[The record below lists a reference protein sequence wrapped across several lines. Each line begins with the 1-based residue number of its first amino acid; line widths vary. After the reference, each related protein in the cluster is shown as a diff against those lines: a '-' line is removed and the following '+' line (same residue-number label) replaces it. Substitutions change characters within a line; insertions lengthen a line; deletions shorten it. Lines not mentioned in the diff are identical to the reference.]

1 MPAAMGAESRG
12 FGDRPNPTT
21 HLLIADDHDL
31 IRDGLRGM
39 LKGEPDFEVVGEAA
53 NGREALVLCRSLRP
67 DLVLMDVRM
76 PEMDGLE
83 ATRAIKREHPEI
95 GVLIVTM
102 HDNPD
107 YMFEAIKGGAAGYVL
122 KDASRDEVITA
133 VRQALDGELPMDPD
147 LAARLLQRLADEAQ
161 ERVRDPARDLAH
173 PSPESELS
181 LTPRELE
188 ILKLLAQG
196 QTNGGIARNL
206 VVSPGTVKL
215 YVRRIIAKLEVSDR
229 TQAAVRA
236 FELGVVTPSG
246 R

>member
-1 MPAAMGAESRG
+1 MGAESGG
-12 FGDRPNPTT
+12 FGDPPGPTT

-31 IRDGLRGM
+31 IRDGLRSM
-39 LKGEPDFEVVGEAA
+39 LEGEPDFEVVGEAQ
-53 NGREALVLCRSLRP
+53 NGREAFQLCRSMRP

-83 ATRAIKREHPEI
+83 ATRAIKREHPEV

-122 KDASRDEVITA
+122 KDASRDELISA
-133 VRQALDGELPMDPD
+133 VRRALDGELPMDPD
-147 LAARLLQRLADEAQ
+147 LAARLLRRLADEAR
-161 ERVRDPARDLAH
+161 ESAREPARE
-173 PSPESELS
+173 PTRPPFETELS

-188 ILKLLAQG
+188 VLELLAQG
-196 QTNGGIARNL
+196 QTNGGIARRL
-206 VVSPGTVKL
+206 VVSTGTVRTHVKR
-215 YVRRIIAKLEVSDR
+215 VIAKLGVSDR

-236 FELGVVTPSG
+236 FELGIVTPTG